1 MKNNTLP
8 DSSTP
13 PMQNPPGVFSF
24 NPDGCAPFYR
34 FVSISKTDAGIEIWE
49 SLPILKSPDYDGDT
63 YTENVIQTYSVHVP
77 YTTESDGETVTKFRT
92 EHRTRTVPIKRKTS
106 KTSDGLPGNS
116 WEHSFTVCVPYT
128 EMIDGIPVTK
138 SRLETRTRRVS
149 ENETP
154 LDMRPLLQSKPYN
167 RNSVKFY
174 GIDGR
179 ELDIDDVLAG
189 LDGYVPAIQIADAE
203 HIAPYFSRI
212 LLPETLLLV
221 VN

>member
-1 MKNNTLP
+1 MNNSTLP

-13 PMQNPPGVFSF
+13 PMQNPPGVFSS

-34 FVSISKTDAGIEIWE
+34 FVSISKADAGIEIWE
-49 SLPILKSPDYDGDT
+49 SLPILKSPDYDGET
-63 YTENVIQTYSVHVP
+63 YIENVIQTYSVHVP

-92 EHRTRTVPIKRKTS
+92 EHRTRTVPIKKKTRKAS
-106 KTSDGLPGNS
+106 AGLPGS
-116 WEHSFTVCVPYT
+116 SREHSFTVCVPYT

-138 SRLETRTRRVS
+138 SRLETRTRHVS
-149 ENETP
+149 EHETP
-154 LDMRPLLQSKPYN
+154 LGMKPLLQSKSYS

-174 GIDGR
+174 DVDGR

-189 LDGYVPAIQIADAE
+189 LDGYVPVIQIADSD
-203 HIAPYFSRI
+203 HIVLYFSRI

-221 VN
+221 VS